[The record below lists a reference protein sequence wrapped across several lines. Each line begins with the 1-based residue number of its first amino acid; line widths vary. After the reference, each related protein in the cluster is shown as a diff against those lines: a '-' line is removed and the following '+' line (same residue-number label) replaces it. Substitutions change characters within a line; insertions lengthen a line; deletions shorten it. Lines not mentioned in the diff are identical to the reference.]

1 MGIFSRAANTSAT
14 RSDIAKK
21 SVIRN
26 SGIAGASLGG
36 IPGLTGG
43 FMIGELADDIND
55 LYYNGKDKNYN
66 SSYNVLG
73 AFTGLAAGSLAG
85 NHFGRRAAKM
95 ILEGNNPFSR
105 VR

>member
-1 MGIFSRAANTSAT
+1 MGIFSRVANTSAA
-14 RSDIAKK
+14 RSDMARK
-21 SVIRN
+21 SIIRN
-26 SGIAGASLGG
+26 SGLAGASLGG

-43 FMIGELADDIND
+43 FIIGEIADEIND
-55 LYYNGKDKNYN
+55 LYYKGKDKNYN

-105 VR
+105 VK